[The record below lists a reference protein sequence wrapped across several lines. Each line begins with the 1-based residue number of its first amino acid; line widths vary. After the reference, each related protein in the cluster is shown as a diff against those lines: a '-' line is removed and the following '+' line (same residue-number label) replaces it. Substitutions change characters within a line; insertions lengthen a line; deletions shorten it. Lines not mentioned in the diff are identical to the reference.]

1 MTLIVLPFLTQVI
14 VIFLFAEGLDE
25 GDLVGREDCEGCAK
39 IEADGEADGDAD
51 EVGEGLSL
59 GELVGVGD
67 AISAALIEGVALGD
81 ALTAATGAAVGN
93 RLMS

>member
-25 GDLVGREDCEGCAK
+25 GELVGREDCEGCAK
-39 IEADGEADGDAD
+39 IEADGDAD

-67 AISAALIEGVALGD
+67 AISAALIEGVALGV